1 MGCLS
6 SSPSFNP
13 FEVQLPDHTSKTH
26 PLVVVPVYLRVGTVY
41 ATIAPGFRSTMFHRG
56 RGVLEVKRDLAT
68 DVARLDE
75 LGIKRLVSTMTA
87 EDILE
92 DGLGGLLVE
101 LEGYGIAWT
110 HIPFPK
116 PGREDAYFQRYLEQE
131 MEAVRS
137 DVLAGRRVAAHG
149 LGWGRELERRMAIMA
164 TMLDPELSLEEAN
177 SMATAAVRLGHCMVP
192 F

>member
-1 MGCLS
+1 MS

-13 FEVQLPDHTSKTH
+13 FEIQLPDHTSQTH
-26 PLVVVPVYLRVGTVY
+26 PMVVVPVYLRVGTVY

-68 DVARLDE
+68 DVARLDA
-75 LGIKRLVSTMTA
+75 LGIKRLVSTMAA

-92 DGLGGLLVE
+92 HGSGGLLVE
-101 LEGYGIAWT
+101 LEGYGIAWS

-116 PGREDAYFQRYLEQE
+116 RGEEDKYFQRYLEKE
-131 MEAVRS
+131 MEAVRA
-137 DVLAGRRVAAHG
+137 DVLAGRPVAAS
-149 LGWGRELERRMAIMA
+149 LKGWGKELERRMAIMA
-164 TMLDPELSLEEAN
+164 TMLDPELSLEEAR
-177 SMATAAVRLGHCMVP
+177 SMTTAAVRVGHCILP

>member
-13 FEVQLPDHTSKTH
+13 FEIQLPDHTSQTH

-41 ATIAPGFRSTMFHRG
+41 ATIAPGFRSTMFRRG
-56 RGVLEVKRDLAT
+56 KGVLEVRRDLAT
-68 DVARLDE
+68 DVARLDGY
-75 LGIKRLVSTMTA
+75 GIKRLVSTMTA

-116 PGREDAYFQRYLEQE
+116 PGSEDAYFQRYLEQE
-131 MEAVRS
+131 MEAVRA
-137 DVLAGRRVAAHG
+137 DVLAERPVAIHG
-149 LGWGRELERRMAIMA
+149 KGWGRELGRRMAIMA
-164 TMLDPELSLEEAN
+164 NMLDPELSLEEAN
-177 SMATAAVRLGHCMVP
+177 SMATVAVRLGHCMVP

>member
-41 ATIAPGFRSTMFHRG
+41 ATIAPGFRSTMFHKG
-56 RGVLEVKRDLAT
+56 KGVLEVRRDLAT
-68 DVARLDE
+68 DVARLDAF
-75 LGIKRLVSTMTA
+75 GIKRLVSTMTA

-92 DGLGGLLVE
+92 YGLGGLLVE
-101 LEGYGIAWT
+101 LEGYGIAWS

-116 PGREDAYFQRYLEQE
+116 RGEEDAYFQRYLEQE
-131 MEAVRS
+131 MEAVRA
-137 DVLAGRRVAAHG
+137 DVLAGRPVAVS
-149 LGWGRELERRMAIMA
+149 LKGWGKELERRMAIMA
-164 TMLDPELSLEEAN
+164 TMLDPKLSMEEAR
-177 SMATAAVRLGHCMVP
+177 SATTAAVRVGHCLLP

>member
-13 FEVQLPDHTSKTH
+13 FETQLPDHTSQTH

-68 DVARLDE
+68 DVARLDAF
-75 LGIKRLVSTMTA
+75 GIKRLVSTMTA

-92 DGLGGLLVE
+92 YGSGGLLVE
-101 LEGYGIAWT
+101 LEGYGIAWS

-116 PGREDAYFQRYLEQE
+116 RGEEDKYFQRYLEQE
-131 MEAVRS
+131 MEAVRA
-137 DVLAGRRVAAHG
+137 DVLAGRPVAAS
-149 LGWGRELERRMAIMA
+149 LKGWGKELERRMAIMA
-164 TMLDPELSLEEAN
+164 TMLDPELSPEEAR
-177 SMATAAVRLGHCMVP
+177 SMTTAAVRLGHCMVP